1 MAAKLQKKQRHNCFN
16 QQLKGKGTTLSS
28 LVQSTAANS
37 KSEDAADELA
47 ADELAAAADELA
59 AASVADNPPVW

>member
-1 MAAKLQKKQRHNCFN
+1 M
-16 QQLKGKGTTLSS
+16 SS

-47 ADELAAAADELA
+47 ADELADAADELA